1 MKVLNLGSINIDYI
15 YKLNHFV
22 APGETISANSLE
34 INPGGKGLNQSVAM
48 ANAGLNVYHAGLV
61 GVNDSEFLI
70 NTLQKYNVNTDLIS
84 KIPSQTGHAII
95 QVTQSGENSIILF
108 KGANH
113 EVDKNYIDNVL
124 SQFNAGDYCVL
135 QNEISNIGYIIQQAH
150 SKGIKI
156 VLNPSPCN
164 NSIMSC
170 ELKNID
176 IFILNE
182 VEGRQITGKT
192 DSLEILNELHSRY
205 PHAKIVL
212 TLGAK
217 GSIYK
222 DSSCEVSCG
231 IYKADILDTTAAG
244 DTFTGY
250 FLYGLFSNMPI
261 KDVLEMASR
270 AAAIAVSRQGAAKSI
285 PLRSE
290 LEPINS

>member
-1 MKVLNLGSINIDYI
+1 MKVLNFGSINIDYV

-22 APGETISANSLE
+22 APGETISADSLE

-48 ANAGLNVYHAGLV
+48 ANAGLTVRHAGMV
-61 GVNDSEFLI
+61 GINDGEFLI
-70 NTLQKYNVNTDLIS
+70 NTLQKYNVNTDLIF

-95 QVTQSGENSIILF
+95 QVTREGENSIILF
-108 KGANH
+108 NGANH
-113 EVDKNYIDNVL
+113 KVDKTYIDHVL

-135 QNEISNIGYIIQQAH
+135 QNEISNIDYIIHQAH
-150 SKGIKI
+150 NKGIKL

-164 NSIMSC
+164 NAILSC

-222 DSSCEVSCG
+222 DSNYEVFCG
-231 IYKADILDTTAAG
+231 IYEADIVDTTAAG

-250 FLYGLFSNMPI
+250 FLCGLLNNMPI
-261 KDVLEMASR
+261 KDTLKMASR
-270 AAAIAVSRQGAAKSI
+270 AASITVSRQGAAKSI
-285 PLRSE
+285 PLRCE
-290 LEPINS
+290 LEP